1 MEQEDNNIKIPIKD
15 IVQNA
20 VMQNGCNYPEDEFNL
35 IRKYFIA
42 CLNLGYLVPSDL
54 VAMVHKF
61 CSRIKFITTNY
72 TGTNNLDYY
81 VINQGVLYLNGA
93 LKDNDIDLYEINYYK
108 ALSEVIFGVS
118 ANYRSFSNA
127 LCEMTA
133 EKIYQMDVN
142 SSRMVMPVTT
152 FEMVEN
158 NELQL
163 RAGYRNYN
171 LIINLLKQ
179 YFISKGFN
187 ENKIIKDMFFDG
199 YDNVSSRVIVSDNDK
214 LIITILDKINL
225 FMLNRKISGKVM
237 KGEKELIDKY
247 QIIVNNLFTTID
259 QNYLA
264 FCALVTT
271 DDLREKL
278 MKHIETK
285 LG

>member
-1 MEQEDNNIKIPIKD
+1 
-15 IVQNA
+15 
-20 VMQNGCNYPEDEFNL
+20 
-35 IRKYFIA
+35 
-42 CLNLGYLVPSDL
+42 
-54 VAMVHKF
+54 MVHKF

-72 TGTNNLDYY
+72 TGSNNLDYY
-81 VINQGVLYLNGA
+81 VINQGVLYLNGT

-118 ANYRSFSNA
+118 ANYRAFSNA

-142 SSRMVMPVTT
+142 SSRIVMPVTT
-152 FEMVEN
+152 IEMVEN

-163 RAGYRNYN
+163 RAGYKNYN

-225 FMLNRKISGKVM
+225 FMLNRKISGKEM

-247 QIIVNNLFTTID
+247 QIIVNNLFTKID

-278 MKHIETK
+278 MKHIESK